1 MKKFLCAVLA
11 VAMMLSMA
19 AVSFAY
25 EITTDDDVKLVGT
38 FVYDADK
45 KAMELTSKLPGALS
59 AFPIEDNEVNTYGK
73 PVYYLLMSNEADE
86 NGDPTGLK
94 PVSDFKYIEKLKYKV
109 ELESGMQIIRGLSI
123 VKKQIDVDATYNDGA
138 DTYKLPTIAAA
149 INNSG
154 YTMTD
159 GYYYFAEVKL
169 ADMETTS
176 ETDVIGTLEVNR
188 KADKKND
195 IVKIKDVDFE
205 FGFEVFYKDSFIN
218 NSTGLTLDGGAD
230 NVANLKYDT
239 NYALKFDTDE
249 EIELEFGDASTTN
262 EGSFTVDVSG
272 QGKIFLKYNTDACE
286 EIVAANPSVNMFFLN
301 FNNAKFNRVGE
312 FVYEMDDIVAAYK
325 VVNHQ
330 LVPIKGAEF
339 DTDSVTFNTRVL
351 ESYVF
356 ATAELVNPAPAATV
370 A

>member
-25 EITTDDDVKLVGT
+25 EITNQNGVRLIGT

-45 KAMELTSKLPGALS
+45 NAMEATSGLPV
-59 AFPIEDNEVNTYGK
+59 EDKEFNAYGK

-86 NGDPTGLK
+86 YGNPTALA
-94 PVSDFKYIEKLKYKV
+94 PVSNFKYIEKLKYKV
-109 ELESGMQIIRGLSI
+109 ELESGAQIIRGLSI
-123 VKKQIDVDATYNDGA
+123 VKKYIDVTAAWDADGDGTDEQA
-138 DTYKLPTIAAA
+138 YAIASYLP
-149 INNSG
+149 NS
-154 YTMTD
+154 D
-159 GYYYFAEVKL
+159 YYYFAEVKL

-176 ETDVIGTLEVNR
+176 ETDVIGTLEVSR

-195 IVKIKDVDFE
+195 IVKIKDVDFD
-205 FGFEVFYKDSFIN
+205 FGFTVFYK
-218 NSTGLTLDGGAD
+218 NSWVNKPTDFTVKGDVVDLEW
-230 NVANLKYDT
+230 DT
-239 NYALKFDTDE
+239 VYALKFDNDD
-249 EIELEFGDASTTN
+249 IVELSFGSDNGGNN
-262 EGSFTVDVSG
+262 EGTFNVDVSG
-272 QGKIFLKYNTDACE
+272 QGKVILKYDTNACE
-286 EIVAANPSVNMFFLN
+286 EIAAANPGVEMDFVN
-301 FNNAKFNRVGE
+301 FNNVKFNRVGE